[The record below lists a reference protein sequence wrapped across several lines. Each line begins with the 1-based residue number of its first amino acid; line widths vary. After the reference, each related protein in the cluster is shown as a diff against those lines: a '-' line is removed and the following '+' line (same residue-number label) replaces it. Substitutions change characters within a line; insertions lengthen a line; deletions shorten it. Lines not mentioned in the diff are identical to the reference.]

1 MDRLTPLQLQQA
13 LQILPAE
20 LGKQA
25 EKVEDARKQ
34 LDLAKHNFNILEA
47 QKYLV
52 FEATQDKPTS
62 VHLKA
67 QVTSDPEMDVVHVK
81 VIEAQGKYKQE
92 EIQLKLLEDKFTAA
106 RKIATLREVELRNIP
121 E

>member
-1 MDRLTPLQLQQA
+1 MERLTPKQLADA

-25 EKVEDARKQ
+25 EKVEDARSN
-34 LDLAKHNFNILEA
+34 LDRCKHELEVSKAKAYLIYEA
-47 QKYLV
+47 
-52 FEATQDKPTS
+52 ERDRTAAS
-62 VHLKA
+62 LKA
-67 QVTSDPEMDVVHVK
+67 AVESDPDVIAK
-81 VIEAQGKYKQE
+81 SLTIIEAEAKYRME
-92 EIQLKLLEDKFTAA
+92 GIQLKLLEDKFTAA

>member
-1 MDRLTPLQLQQA
+1 MERLTPKQLADA

-25 EKVEDARKQ
+25 EVVEDARTNFDQCKHE
-34 LDLAKHNFNILEA
+34 LEVAKAKAYLIYEA
-47 QKYLV
+47 EKDR
-52 FEATQDKPTS
+52 TTPS
-62 VHLKA
+62 LKA
-67 QVTSDPEMDVVHVK
+67 AVESDPDVIAK
-81 VIEAQGKYKQE
+81 MRTVIEAEGQYRQE
-92 EIQLKLLEDKFTAA
+92 GIKLKMLEDKFTAA